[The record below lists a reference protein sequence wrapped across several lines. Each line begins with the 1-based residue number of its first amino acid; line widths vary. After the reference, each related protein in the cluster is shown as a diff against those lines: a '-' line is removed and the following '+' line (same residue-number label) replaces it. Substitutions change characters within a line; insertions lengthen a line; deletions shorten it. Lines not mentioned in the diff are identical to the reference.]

1 MESEKYNLQ
10 YGDIIQIDSPTN
22 PELHEKILTTPGVIE
37 TGIFY
42 EITDC
47 ALIVD
52 NGQIEVL
59 SK

>member
-1 MESEKYNLQ
+1 MSLR
-10 YGDIIQIDSPTN
+10 D
-22 PELHEKILTTPGVIE
+22 LHEKILTTPGVIE